1 MKEVQVQDIGS
12 FGAYTASEVAQLP
25 PPPRNNRQ
33 APSGSQPTSASH
45 APAQPSSR
53 TVSAVGV
60 TGGSSDEE
68 AFSVPDAA
76 AIR

>member
-12 FGAYTASEVAQLP
+12 RGAYTA
-25 PPPRNNRQ
+25 
-33 APSGSQPTSASH
+33 SGSQPTSASH
-45 APAQPSSR
+45 APEQPSSR